1 MLKKFFTRQKLETVM
16 GHRIPEPRYTWQALV
31 WLTLYLFLPI
41 FLMGTFID
49 ALIQLTTGVCTGVWC
64 YF

>member
-16 GHRIPEPRYTWQALV
+16 GHRIPEPRYTWQALF
-31 WLTLYLFLPI
+31 WLSLYLFLPI
-41 FLMGTFID
+41 FLLGTLID